1 MRVLLDARLGLDY
14 RLDTFP
20 SCLYTLTVSQG
31 WTKLKKW
38 IIAQPFPACETLAR
52 RWNVPPIIA
61 QMLLNRGLNPNC
73 PAHDFLCPQL
83 ANLHPPDSLHGAA
96 QAADA
101 IALAINVRKK
111 IVLYGDY
118 DVDGITGVAILW
130 HVIKLAG
137 GEVAFYVPHRIEEGY
152 GLNTVA
158 ALKLADE
165 GAGLIISVDCGITA
179 LESAKALRGRGVDL
193 IITDHHQVGSQL
205 PNALVVV
212 HPALDSH
219 YANPHL
225 SGAGV
230 AFKLAWSLAQRM
242 SGAAKV
248 SPPFRE
254 MLKELLPLA
263 ALGTIA
269 DVVSLTGE
277 NRILARHGLQLL
289 PQSRLAGLRALMESA
304 GLAGGRVD
312 CYDVGFKLAPR
323 INAAGR
329 MGHARLGLELFTRA
343 DVARSR
349 EITLY
354 LEEHNRSRQA
364 VERQITKQAFE
375 RIERDN
381 LGGDARR
388 AIVLAAEGWH
398 AGVIGIVASKV
409 AGRYHRPAIM
419 ISLANGE
426 GQGSG
431 RGVAN
436 FDLTAALHD
445 CAEHLITHGGH
456 AAAAGLRI
464 QADRV
469 EPFTEA
475 FVAIANN
482 RLTGDDLCPKLRMDG
497 EVRLAEMTL
506 PTAEAIAGL
515 GPFGT
520 GNPRPMLATDWITLA
535 AEPRCVGNGN
545 DHLQATFQQDGVHLK
560 GIGFR
565 LAEHVEDLKQHRRCR
580 LAFEPIINEFNG
592 RRSVEM
598 QIADFQFP
606 A

>member
-1 MRVLLDARLGLDY
+1 MDIV
-14 RLDTFP
+14 
-20 SCLYTLTVSQG
+20 
-31 WTKLKKW
+31 KEW
-38 IIAQPFPACETLAR
+38 IISQTFRASDALAQ
-52 RWNVPPIIA
+52 RWQVPRIVA
-61 QMLLNRGLNPNC
+61 QMLLNRGLTPDHT
-73 PAHDFLCPQL
+73 PQAFLSPQL
-83 ANLHPPDSLHGAA
+83 SDLHPPELLFGAV
-96 QAADA
+96 QAAEA
-101 IALAINVRKK
+101 IASAIQVRKK

-137 GEVAFYVPHRIEEGY
+137 GDVVFYIPHRIEEGY
-152 GLNTVA
+152 GLNTAA
-158 ALKLADE
+158 ALKLAEE
-165 GAGLIISVDCGITA
+165 GAELIVSVDCGVTA
-179 LESAKALRGRGVDL
+179 IEAADALRGRGVDL
-193 IITDHHQVGSQL
+193 IITDHHQFSGEL
-205 PNALVVV
+205 PLALAVV
-212 HPALDSH
+212 HPAIDG
-219 YANPHL
+219 YPNPHL
-225 SGAGV
+225 SGSGV
-230 AFKLAWSLAQRM
+230 AFKVAWALAQRV

-254 MLKELLPLA
+254 LLKELLPLA

-277 NRILARHGLQLL
+277 NRVLARHGLQLL
-289 PQSRLAGLRALMESA
+289 PESRIAGLRALIESS
-304 GLAGGRVD
+304 GLSGAKVD

-329 MGHARLGLELFTRA
+329 MGHARLAVELFTRA
-343 DVARSR
+343 DAARSR

-354 LEEHNRSRQA
+354 LEEHNRSRQS

-398 AGVIGIVASKV
+398 AGVIGIVASKIV
-409 AGRYHRPAIM
+409 GRYHRPAIM

-431 RGVAN
+431 RGIAN
-436 FDLTAALHD
+436 FDLTAALSD
-445 CAEHLITHGGH
+445 CAGHLITHGGH

-469 EPFTEA
+469 DAFTEA

-482 RLTGDDLCPKLRMDG
+482 RLTGDDLTPKLRMDG
-497 EVRLAEMTL
+497 EVQLAEMTL
-506 PTAEAIAGL
+506 PTAQAITGL
-515 GPFGT
+515 GPFGS
-520 GNPRPMLATDWITLA
+520 GNPKPMLATGWVALA
-535 AEPRCVGNGN
+535 SEPRCVGTGG
-545 DHLQATFQQDGVHLK
+545 DHLQATFQEDGVHLK

-565 LAEHVEDLKQHRRCR
+565 LGPHIEDLKQHRRCR
-580 LAFEPIINEFNG
+580 VAFEPIINEFNG

-606 A
+606 GM